1 MRSATL
7 RPGPE
12 WRASIAAAHRFLDR
26 HAVAVDVRSPAY
38 ANLWL
43 RSPDPRLPVPD
54 LRHWHRYR
62 RQPGLPISE
71 PGLWV
76 PLSCAIALV
85 TSVKFAQ
92 LNTGTSGA
100 IDTTGANLLVLS
112 ISEDSA
118 SSATISDSKS
128 NTWTALA
135 TSTSTNV
142 KSTIYY
148 VASPTVGSGHTFTST
163 GLVQASLA
171 IASAWSGANSTP
183 FDQENGQVSNVGG
196 TSLQTGSVTP
206 SENDELLIAMVGCNA
221 EPLGGTFSVDL
232 SFTIVQENIFVA
244 GTNYAGAQAY
254 QIQTTATAINPTFSW
269 TGSSNN
275 KSARIATFK
284 IASGGGG
291 GAQNLLTLL
300 GVGV

>member
-1 MRSATL
+1 MI
-7 RPGPE
+7 RPLSNAARLSE
-12 WRASIAAAHRFLDR
+12 DIRAAHRFLDR
-26 HAVAVDVRSPAY
+26 HAVADVRSPAY

-43 RSPDPRLPVPD
+43 RSPDLRLPLPD
-54 LRHWHRYR
+54 LRFWYR
-62 RQPGLPISE
+62 RPGCQPDFRIGE

-254 QIQTTATAINPTFSW
+254 QIQTTATARNPTFSW